1 MIFFNLTYTITSFIY
16 TCIVL
21 WLVYINIIY
30 TIRFKKI
37 NIFLPCLLISFIE
50 IIVMIIFTA
59 LLKDVNTAS
68 KITEFLHPI
77 YILIESIIIF
87 IFYLK
92 FNLIPKLKNA
102 TLYSIISI
110 FIILVSLLYLRVT
123 NFYLSLAIFEFLLI
137 NIYAITIF
145 ISNITNKEKWI
156 SNDKLIINN
165 GLFIFINFTIP
176 YYLIESFISPKSFI
190 LYTLDFINT
199 IGYCIFY
206 FTILL
211 SMKWQLKNIQLS

>member
-1 MIFFNLTYTITSFIY
+1 MTFFSITYTITLFIY
-16 TCIVL
+16 TCIL
-21 WLVYINIIY
+21 IWLVYTNIIY

-37 NIFLPCLLISFIE
+37 NIFLPCLIISFTE

-59 LLKDVNTAS
+59 LLKDGNAAS
-68 KITEFLHPI
+68 KITEYLNPI

-87 IFYLK
+87 IFYLN
-92 FNLIPKLKNA
+92 FNLIPKLKTA
-102 TLYSIISI
+102 ILYSVISI
-110 FIILVSLLYLRVT
+110 LIILITLLYLRVS

-145 ISNITNKEKWI
+145 ISNINNNEKWI
-156 SNDKLIINN
+156 WNDKLIINN

-176 YYLIESFISPKSFI
+176 FYLIESLTTPKSVI

-206 FTILL
+206 FSILL
-211 SMKWQLKNIQLS
+211 SMKWQIKNLQLS